1 MTIRNPQ
8 KYLKDNREKKS
19 AIKRGFIIFDSQF
32 NISSPSCQICEGK
45 VFESRR
51 SEVTLDFWWISKPP
65 EPCLTAIKYST
76 VLNEYEPQRRNEN
89 QNWKIKIGKFKK
101 GKFKSGKFKRVM
113 CWQNWDPARPAK
125 KVLER
130 HKMEKDTKDF
140 TKFKFL
146 VETKIWATV
155 RMMMMI
161 MRSTLILGKTCL
173 TESAPLLR
181 WLGIDQTFHCYSLF
195 SNHSAVTQDTV
206 LLRCFL
212 QIFSMCFRWFV
223 HYSEYCL
230 VRTRSWLQTSSG
242 FLLVVLA
249 ISSYFLYKGRQQR
262 KSENLEVEFVLLLH
276 SSTP

>member
-1 MTIRNPQ
+1 MNMNLRDGT
-8 KYLKDNREKKS
+8 
-19 AIKRGFIIFDSQF
+19 
-32 NISSPSCQICEGK
+32 
-45 VFESRR
+45 
-51 SEVTLDFWWISKPP
+51 
-65 EPCLTAIKYST
+65 
-76 VLNEYEPQRRNEN
+76 
-89 QNWKIKIGKFKK
+89 KIKIGKFKK
-101 GKFKSGKFKRVM
+101 GKFKSGRFKRVM

-155 RMMMMI
+155 RMMMMMI

-173 TESAPLLR
+173 TESARLLR

-212 QIFSMCFRWFV
+212 QIFSLCFCWFV
-223 HYSEYCL
+223 HHSEYCL
-230 VRTRSWLQTSSG
+230 VRTRSSLQTSSC

-262 KSENLEVEFVLLLH
+262 KSESL
-276 SSTP
+276 

>member
-8 KYLKDNREKKS
+8 KYLKDNREKQS
-19 AIKRGFIIFDSQF
+19 GFIFDSQF

-101 GKFKSGKFKRVM
+101 GKFKSGRFKRVM

-130 HKMEKDTKDF
+130 HKMEKDRKDL
-140 TKFKFL
+140 TKFKFW
-146 VETKIWATV
+146 VVKKIWA
-155 RMMMMI
+155 
-161 MRSTLILGKTCL
+161 K
-173 TESAPLLR
+173 
-181 WLGIDQTFHCYSLF
+181 
-195 SNHSAVTQDTV
+195 
-206 LLRCFL
+206 L
-212 QIFSMCFRWFV
+212 QQWGWWWCW
-223 HYSEYCL
+223 
-230 VRTRSWLQTSSG
+230 
-242 FLLVVLA
+242 
-249 ISSYFLYKGRQQR
+249 
-262 KSENLEVEFVLLLH
+262 
-276 SSTP
+276 